1 VTSSF
6 RARVVTVSTR
16 TAAGVFEDRSG
27 PILVQGLTDLGLQVD
42 GPLVVADG
50 APVGD
55 ALRSAVTEGIDLVVT
70 TGGTGCTPTDR
81 TPEQTQPLL
90 DRPVPGIAEA
100 IRNYGVA
107 QGVPTAALSRG
118 LAGFAGATLIIN
130 LPGSAGGA
138 RDGLQVLGGLVVHAL
153 EQNLG
158 SDHRREPAG
167 LVPPDQAPPEVSG

>member
-1 VTSSF
+1 MTESGQPSTF

-16 TAAGVFEDRSG
+16 TAAGVFDDRSG
-27 PILVQGLTDLGLQVD
+27 PILVAGLGELGLLVE
-42 GPLVVADG
+42 GPVVVADG
-50 APVGD
+50 EPVGV
-55 ALRSAVTEGIDLVVT
+55 ALREAIDERIDVVVT

-81 TPEQTQPLL
+81 TPEQTQPLI

-100 IRNYGVA
+100 IRAFGVA

-118 LAGFAGATLIIN
+118 VAGFAGQTLLIN

-138 RDGLQVLGGLVVHAL
+138 RDGLNVLCGLLVHAL

-158 SDHRREPAG
+158 SDHRRVNG
-167 LVPPDQAPPEVSG
+167 